1 MRGRPVNPILHSR
14 NCPIC
19 SHPER
24 YEIER
29 LVLSMSPSNPTLS
42 LDAIADAFDV
52 SSQDLRVHTL
62 MHTPLSLDFSA
73 ESEAALVQNFQLK
86 AKKSTTSDSEA
97 GTTSGLPERSAVSD
111 SNSAQPTGVLPLKER
126 LTDKINLR
134 ESDML
139 LSNAVEMLST
149 VSTLGRRIKR
159 FASDNSDGSDQRLAA
174 FCSPALVNLY
184 VSSSAELR
192 KTIDAIR
199 DLNASINGEHDN
211 GSEGLKA
218 LAAAL
223 AGSNATAQQQGN
235 DA

>member
-1 MRGRPVNPILHSR
+1 MRGRPENKTLQSR
-14 NCPIC
+14 NCPVC

-24 YEIER
+24 FEIER
-29 LVLSMSPSNPTLS
+29 LILSMSPSNPNLS
-42 LDAIADAFDV
+42 LDAIADAYGV

-62 MHTPLSLDFSA
+62 MHTPLALDFSE
-73 ESEAALVQNFQLK
+73 ESEAALVRNFQLK
-86 AKKSTTSDSEA
+86 AGNDATAVNEA
-97 GTTSGLPERSAVSD
+97 GTTSGLPERSAVSG
-111 SNSAQPTGVLPLKER
+111 SNSALLKER

-139 LSNAVEMLST
+139 IASATEMLGT
-149 VSTLGRRIKR
+149 LSTLGKRIKR

-184 VSSSAELR
+184 INSSSELR

-199 DLNASINGEHDN
+199 EMNASINGEHDA
-211 GSEGLKA
+211 GAEGLKA

-223 AGSNATAQQQGN
+223 ASSGNSAQQNQEN
-235 DA
+235 EE